1 MPRLI
6 FTYLVF
12 FLVIYFAVYYF
23 RKRKGEFSKDS
34 GPSRQKFRAKPDK
47 GMWIQV
53 YDTDSLD
60 EAKQVVARLE
70 EEEIDCFY
78 YEQGRRDIHGNPLK
92 DYGIIVPRTSASRA
106 QTVISR
112 LPV

>member
-1 MPRLI
+1 MPRLM
-6 FTYLVF
+6 FTYLIF
-12 FLVIYFAVYYF
+12 FLAVYFVVYYL
-23 RKRKGEFSKDS
+23 RKRKGELPKDLGS
-34 GPSRQKFRAKPDK
+34 SRQKFRAKPDK
-47 GMWIQV
+47 GLWTQV

-60 EAKQVVARLE
+60 EVKQVVARLE

-78 YEQGRRDIHGNPLK
+78 YEQGRKDVHGNQLK
-92 DYGIIVPRTSASRA
+92 SYGIIVPRTSASRA